1 MGGSPGLQDRLR
13 ASCKERP
20 AKDGAKFGREM
31 MPDHLI
37 PTHSMAAGQP
47 DHDHVTADQTTEI
60 AALMAKHKKTQKQV
74 LDAIKKKG
82 PLRVQIERA
91 LRK

>member
-1 MGGSPGLQDRLR
+1 
-13 ASCKERP
+13 
-20 AKDGAKFGREM
+20 
-31 MPDHLI
+31 MPDEKAQTI
-37 PTHSMAAGQP
+37 APASAPGRP
-47 DHDHVTADQTTEI
+47 DHDHVTADQTYEI
-60 AALMAKHKKTQKQV
+60 EALMAKHHKSQKQV